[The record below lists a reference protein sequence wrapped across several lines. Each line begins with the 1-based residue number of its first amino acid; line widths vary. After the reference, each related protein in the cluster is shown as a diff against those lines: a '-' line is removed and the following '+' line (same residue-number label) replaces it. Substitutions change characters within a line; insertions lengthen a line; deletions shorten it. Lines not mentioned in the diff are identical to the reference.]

1 MSQYLIS
8 YSEKEYETKPK
19 GKEISVMVFG
29 THFVTLI
36 QLIELIT
43 NGHAF
48 CSNMQGEGIYGLFT
62 TYDKRDENFAGT
74 QYIALDIDESNGIS
88 MYDFVGKLDMKP
100 TIAYETFSSTK
111 AKPRYRLIYL
121 FDTLITDKNQYIAIY
136 DYLKGICESNGVKVD
151 KCTRSVSQ
159 MIFGTSSDKGLIK
172 NSELKL
178 SLFDDIQYKKEET
191 SNVSNVKDSL
201 GVKDSSNVKET
212 VSVKE
217 SSKVIVEPNEKLLTE
232 LCSFGYEGFIKKHCN
247 ECQRVNNTPIDL
259 NSDEDFVVLPKG
271 YLEIYPNKY
280 YDKSV
285 KRKVLKLR
293 TDGFGRRRALF
304 NYAMMRRII
313 KNDISFLEL
322 LYNAAFD
329 MMLWIDNTVDPITFS
344 QVYFSIKKAYKEDVE
359 KFDVL
364 KENLIKSTE
373 KNNKFF
379 KISNQGWLKIRN
391 GLVTLNSL
399 KKKCKGLYTQ
409 KLFNELYD
417 SSKNANENLE
427 YMAEHGLK
435 IAKSTYYR
443 KLKVYKTMFNLI

>member
-8 YSEKEYETKPK
+8 YSEKEYESKPK
-19 GKEISVMVFG
+19 SKEIGAMNFITKFISLFN
-29 THFVTLI
+29 
-36 QLIELIT
+36 LIELIMK
-43 NGHAF
+43 GHAF
-48 CSNMQGEGIYGLFT
+48 CSNMKSDGIFGISN
-62 TYDKRDENFAGT
+62 KKDENFSST
-74 QYIALDIDESNGIS
+74 QYISLDIDDANGIS

-100 TIAYETFSSTK
+100 TIAYETFSSTL

-121 FDTLITDKNQYIAIY
+121 FDSLITDKNQYIAIY
-136 DYLKGICESNGVKVD
+136 EYLKGICESNGVKVD

-159 MIFGTSSDKGLIK
+159 MIFGTSLGKSFFA
-172 NSELKL
+172 NSELRL
-178 SLFDDIQYKKEET
+178 SLFDGIQYKKEET
-191 SNVSNVKDSL
+191 PNVQE
-201 GVKDSSNVKET
+201 SSNVKET

-217 SSKVIVEPNEKLLTE
+217 SSKVNVEPNEELLKE
-232 LCSFGYEGFIKKHCN
+232 ICSLGYEGFIKKHCN
-247 ECQRVNNTPIDL
+247 ECHRVNNTPIDL

-280 YDKSV
+280 YDRSL

-427 YMAEHGLK
+427 YMEAHGLK
-435 IAKSTYYR
+435 ISKSTYYR